1 MKIEELNE
9 SSLSRIQR
17 KLQNHAAGAITAFRG
32 NLTKKENMA
41 NNKKLLAYLMNKG
54 YSVTKVKGSYIE
66 NLGSEN
72 EQEVGE
78 NSFFVV
84 NDGSTGDDNGTLE
97 QDLKYA
103 GQKFDQDS
111 ILSIRYQEPAA
122 LIGTSDRED
131 SFPGMNTKVEVG
143 KPVFGDSE
151 GEFFS
156 RIGGRKFAFESE
168 YHPPDTINGK
178 RAMKKLAESL

>member
-1 MKIEELNE
+1 MRIEELKE

-32 NLTKKENMA
+32 DKTKKENLE
-41 NNKKLLAYLMNKG
+41 NNKKILAYLLNKG

-66 NLGSEN
+66 NFGSED
-72 EQEVGE
+72 QKEVGE

-84 NDGSTGDDNGTLE
+84 NGKVEGDDNGQLE
-97 QDLKYA
+97 NDLKLL

-111 ILSIRYQEPAA
+111 ILSVRYQEPAA
-122 LIGTSDRED
+122 LVGTSDRENA
-131 SFPGMNTKVEVG
+131 FPGMDTKVTVG

-168 YHPPDTINGK
+168 YRFPDNINGI
-178 RAMKKLAESL
+178 RAMKKLTESI